1 MNDGR
6 PLSNRSVGSSNPL
19 RTKTGKTAVGESVSH
34 NDRVETA
41 GVLTLE
47 SLQRQRVVSVA
58 ERWVVMSRA
67 RALSLLFLFVCMHAC
82 MHVPRCIHTHV
93 LDTQVFLRPC
103 RSGDGRAQNQ
113 SRREGAPQDCAH
125 QTTGRDPGLPMKGPP
140 QSACPWYTP
149 GWTWSRINVQV

>member
-1 MNDGR
+1 M
-6 PLSNRSVGSSNPL
+6 GSSNPL

-67 RALSLLFLFVCMHAC
+67 RALSLLFVFVCMHAC
-82 MHVPRCIHTHV
+82 MYLGAYTHTFWIHRCFFDPVGVVMGELKT
-93 LDTQVFLRPC
+93 
-103 RSGDGRAQNQ
+103 RADEKE
-113 SRREGAPQDCAH
+113 RRKIA
-125 QTTGRDPGLPMKGPP
+125 
-140 QSACPWYTP
+140 
-149 GWTWSRINVQV
+149 RIKRQEEILASL